1 MIHACFHTSN
11 GGIRV
16 VNDAS
21 ECGASEEEPTWFQT
35 GAPGSV
41 GATGPTGPQGATGA
55 TGPAGSAGPQGVPGA
70 YASLKLSQSAT
81 KTPTRVLCSLRVG
94 ADRDRGL
101 VRLGPAF
108 GASAMT
114 MSLMVAHDLA
124 APGGADVKC
133 RYARQGAPA
142 RTVTARSS
150 QLVALAVGSI
160 TRQ

>member
-1 MIHACFHTSN
+1 VNTVA
-11 GGIRV
+11 GRV
-16 VNDAS
+16 TVGTHRATVAHLDLD
-21 ECGASEEEPTWFQT
+21 
-35 GAPGSV
+35 PGSYV
-41 GATGPTGPQGATGA
+41 
-55 TGPAGSAGPQGVPGA
+55 V

-81 KTPTRVLCSLRVG
+81 KTPPRVLCSLWVG
-94 ADRDRGL
+94 TDRDRGL

-114 MSLMVAHDLA
+114 MSLMVAQDLA

-133 RYARQGAPA
+133 RYARQGAPP

-150 QLVALAVGSI
+150 QLVALAVGSV